1 MTELI
6 LAHSGATD
14 GLLGVGPAVLGA
26 VLIGYF
32 VMLLS
37 SDRVADRKM
46 RQRNLPEEPSP
57 ARQIFDGKY
66 DWSRL
71 MLADDIESSFD
82 PVDRAAMA
90 ERASVD
96 GRPSVSETTPP

>member
-1 MTELI
+1 MTQQI
-6 LAHSGATD
+6 LAHGGAAD

-37 SDRVADRKM
+37 SDRVAEKKM
-46 RQRNLPEEPSP
+46 KRRNIPDEPSP

-96 GRPSVSETTPP
+96 EQVPETSPP